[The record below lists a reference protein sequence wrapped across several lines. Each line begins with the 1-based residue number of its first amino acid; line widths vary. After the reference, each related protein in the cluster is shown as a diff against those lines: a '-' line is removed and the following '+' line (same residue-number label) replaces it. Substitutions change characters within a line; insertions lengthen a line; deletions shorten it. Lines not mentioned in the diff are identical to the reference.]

1 MGTEIESFNVCH
13 PWKASAAIAGLALG
27 AGLLS
32 MALAGWYYDTKLE
45 AVQKAH
51 RQEIKAM
58 ESRHTRDKKSTH
70 GEVIER
76 LDRIERLSIS
86 KGKE

>member
-1 MGTEIESFNVCH
+1 MNDELKTLNVCH

-58 ESRHTRDKKSTH
+58 ESRHTREKRALKKEIIDPLTEIH
-70 GEVIER
+70 KKVFQ
-76 LDRIERLSIS
+76 
-86 KGKE
+86 K